1 MNHISKTLV
10 AAGLISLANCSDQNN
25 PNNPN
30 NPGSTEWSI
39 PKEEVFDGGPG
50 KDGIPALTTPL
61 MVAASQATYLK
72 DDDLV
77 IGYKR
82 GNDIRAYPHPILDW
96 HEIINDEMD
105 GHPISII
112 YCPLTGTGTGWERTL
127 NGKVTT
133 FGVSGLLY
141 NSNIIPYDRLTNSNW
156 SQIRLDCVNG
166 ELRTQ
171 RVETFHTVE
180 TTWKTWKEMFPQ
192 TKVVSHQTGFSRNY
206 NNYPYGDYKT
216 NNNSFI
222 FPVTSQDNR
231 IPNKERVLGVISAET
246 KDRVKVYRLASFE
259 GENAVKHDNFG
270 SYTLV
275 LAGSKKNN
283 FLVAFDRTL
292 TNGTILTFSPTSF
305 SQGLSPVI
313 LSDTEGNTWNVFG
326 EAVSGP
332 RTGQK
337 LKPVISFIGYWFSWG
352 AFYPNPE
359 IFER

>member
-1 MNHISKTLV
+1 MNHIGKTLV

-39 PKEEVFDGGPG
+39 PSNEVFDGGPG
-50 KDGIPALTTPL
+50 KDGIPALTTPS

-72 DDDLV
+72 DGDLV

-82 GNDIRAYPHPILDW
+82 GNDIRAYPHAILDW
-96 HEIINDEMD
+96 HEIINDEVD

-156 SQIRLDCVNG
+156 VQMRLDCVNG

-192 TKVVSHQTGFSRNY
+192 TTVVSSQTGFSRSY
-206 NNYPYGDYKT
+206 GVYPYGSYKT
-216 NNNSFI
+216 NNSSFL
-222 FPVTSQDNR
+222 FPYTPVDNR
-231 IPNKERVLGVISAET
+231 LPNKERVLGVVIDDKA
-246 KDRVKVYRLASFE
+246 KVYRFASFD
-259 GENAVKHDNFG
+259 GEIIVKEDIFNG
-270 SYTLV
+270 TKLV
-275 LAGSKKNN
+275 VAGSIKNN
-283 FLVAFDRTL
+283 FLIAFERRLEDSSE
-292 TNGTILTFSPTSF
+292 LTFSPASF
-305 SQGLSPVI
+305 SQGVSPVI
-313 LSDTEGNTWNVFG
+313 LADTEGNTWNVFG

-332 RTGQK
+332 RKGQK
-337 LKPVISFIGYWFSWG
+337 LKPVVSFIGYWFSWG

-359 IFER
+359 IFEQ